1 MDNEKAHAASCARHL
16 LVRSRA
22 ERGCFPS
29 SHVSL
34 TSSHHITTL
43 VSGVASIIPRHS
55 AVSSALPLHSS
66 SFLALAMASACRDVL
81 AKPADSRLPLY
92 QSLLSSLVEAKDAI
106 SLLAVASHLLTKEGS
121 DQYGRTYT
129 TPPAL
134 LHLLH
139 LLADPSASNADPISV
154 EDMIPLLQ
162 ALADLLRPRHDDYPH
177 PLCECVDL
185 LSRCHQAMDDYKA
198 AAYAL
203 ASFKWDDVVKKSGGG
218 GGGGVEW
225 MRVERRVD
233 WYVRTAQFF
242 LEENETGSASQQIKR
257 AHAIVNELPK
267 HSNTDTADTA
277 DTTSSSSSSSSSL
290 VPPVPLLILSFKT
303 CYARVLDSER
313 RFLEAAQ
320 RYLELSH
327 SPPSLVS
334 SADALTSLQHA
345 VTCAI
350 LAKPSPSRT
359 RILSLLYQDER
370 TPHLPHQL
378 LLSTV
383 YRGRV
388 APHSQVLAFESMLQ
402 EHQKAETSAGMTVV
416 RASLMEHNISAMSRR
431 YRNVG
436 VKEMSEVLGVGL
448 QDCERVVEEM
458 IQQGR
463 LKAKI
468 DQVDGMLEFEEDT
481 AGGGGGGGGA
491 GGGVGGGMVAPGGGA
506 VGGAAGVPG
515 ASAIAGGAS
524 SEGVGR
530 GVESLLRWDE
540 SIEAVCLQV
549 NRIVDA
555 IQSRYPTYVL

>member
-1 MDNEKAHAASCARHL
+1 MA
-16 LVRSRA
+16 
-22 ERGCFPS
+22 
-29 SHVSL
+29 
-34 TSSHHITTL
+34 
-43 VSGVASIIPRHS
+43 
-55 AVSSALPLHSS
+55 SSATPLPLSPS
-66 SFLALAMASACRDVL
+66 PPLPLSPRPMTSACRDIF
-81 AKPADSRLPLY
+81 AKAADSRLPLY
-92 QSLLSSLVEAKDAI
+92 TSLITSLVASKDPASLLH
-106 SLLAVASHLLTKEGS
+106 VASHLLTKEGS

-139 LLADPSASNADPISV
+139 LLSDPSSSIGGVEEPIEV
-154 EDMIPLLQ
+154 EDMIPLLHS
-162 ALADLLRPRHDDYPH
+162 LAELLRPRHDDYPQV
-177 PLCECVDL
+177 LCECVDL
-185 LSRCHQAMDDYKA
+185 LSRCHQAMNDYKA

-203 ASFKWDDVVKKSGGG
+203 ASFKWDDVVKKSSGGG
-218 GGGGVEW
+218 GGGGGSDW

-267 HSNTDTADTA
+267 VAAATDLSTSASA
-277 DTTSSSSSSSSSL
+277 SSSASSSA
-290 VPPVPLLILSFKT
+290 VPPVPLLILSFRS

-327 SPPSLVS
+327 SPPSLVTP
-334 SADALTSLQHA
+334 ADALTSLQHA

-370 TPHLPHQL
+370 THQLPHQL

-388 APHSQVLAFESMLQ
+388 APHSQVLAFESMLA

-416 RASLMEHNISAMSRR
+416 RASLMEHNIAAMSRR

-436 VKEMSEVLGVGL
+436 VKELSEVLGVAHD
-448 QDCERVVEEM
+448 DCERVVEEM

-468 DQVDGMLEFEEDT
+468 DQVDGMLEFDEDT
-481 AGGGGGGGGA
+481 SAGAGGGGSGGGGGGGGGA
-491 GGGVGGGMVAPGGGA
+491 GAIVGGAGGA
-506 VGGAAGVPG
+506 GGGGAAGVPG
-515 ASAIAGGAS
+515 ASAIAGAPGN
-524 SEGVGR
+524 EGVGR
-530 GVESLLRWDE
+530 AVESLLRWDHA
-540 SIEAVCLQV
+540 IEDVCLQV
-549 NRIVDA
+549 NRIVDS